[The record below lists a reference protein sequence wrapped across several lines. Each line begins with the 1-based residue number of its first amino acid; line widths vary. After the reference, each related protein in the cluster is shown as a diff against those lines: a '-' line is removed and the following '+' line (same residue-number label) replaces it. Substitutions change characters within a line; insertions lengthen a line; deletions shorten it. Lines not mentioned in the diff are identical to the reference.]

1 MTAQQLKNSIL
12 QMAVQGKLVPQDPN
26 DEPASVLLE
35 RIRAEKEQLIK
46 QKKIKKEK
54 NPSYIF
60 RGADNT
66 PYEKIGNNE
75 PVSIADEVPFE
86 IPDTWE
92 WIRLK
97 DLVEKEIKR
106 GKSPKYADR
115 GTVFVFAQKC
125 NVKQGGID
133 MSLAKYLDM
142 KTFDKYP
149 SEEYMQ
155 DGDIIINSTGNGT
168 LGRIGMFHDT
178 DRIND
183 NIIVPDSHVTLIR
196 VTGLMQRDYLFH
208 VLKYYQPFLEDQG
221 EGSTNQT
228 ELRPATVAE
237 LFIPIP
243 PFAEQIRITAKLVEL
258 LPMVEVYGIKVKSL
272 DAYNKDFPVQLK
284 KSILQMAVQG
294 KLVPQDPADEPA
306 SVLLERIRAEKQRLI
321 AEGKIK
327 RDKHESV
334 IFRRDNSHYEKCG
347 FEEVCIDEEIPF
359 DIPDSWAWCRLR
371 TVLQQASTGP
381 FGSMLHKDDY
391 TSEGVPIINPADI
404 KDGRISSAKIKKVSI
419 VTAQRLSSYMLHFG
433 DVIIGR
439 RGEMGRSASIEM
451 QQEGWLCGTGC
462 FYVTPIS
469 VLSSDYLVFFLKSPY
484 AKALLTENSVGTT
497 MNNLNHS
504 ILGNLLIPLP
514 PIAVQGKII
523 SQYDTII
530 ALMES

>member
-92 WIRLK
+92 WVRCASLGEIIRGSG
-97 DLVEKEIKR
+97 IKR
-106 GKSPKYADR
+106 TETVADGLPCVRYGELYTTYNTSFTKTKSFITAALDEKCKHFVYGDILMTLTGENKPDIAKAVAYLGSTPVAAGGDLAYWTHHGMNPLYLVYALSCPYAISR
-115 GTVFVFAQKC
+115 KVH
-125 NVKQGGID
+125 
-133 MSLAKYLDM
+133 LA
-142 KTFDKYP
+142 T
-149 SEEYMQ
+149 
-155 DGDIIINSTGNGT
+155 GDIIVHISGDK
-168 LGRIGMFHDT
+168 IGS
-178 DRIND
+178 I
-183 NIIVPDSHVTLIR
+183 L
-196 VTGLMQRDYLFH
+196 L
-208 VLKYYQPFLEDQG
+208 
-221 EGSTNQT
+221 
-228 ELRPATVAE
+228 
-237 LFIPIP
+237 PIP
-243 PFAEQIRITAKLVEL
+243 PLEEQARIVARIEEIETL
-258 LPMVEVYGIKVKSL
+258 LSRYDATEQQLSSL
-272 DAYNKDFPVQLK
+272 QNSFPDQLK

-306 SVLLERIRAEKQRLI
+306 SVLLERIRAEKQQLI
-321 AEGKIK
+321 TEGKIK

-347 FEEVCIDEEIPF
+347 SEEICIDEEIPF
-359 DIPDSWAWCRLR
+359 DIPDSWIWCRLR

-391 TSEGVPIINPADI
+391 TPVGVPIINPADI
-404 KDGRISSAKIKKVSI
+404 KDGIISSAKIKKVSPE
-419 VTAQRLSSYMLHFG
+419 TAQRLSSYILHLG

-439 RGEMGRSASIEM
+439 RGEMGRSASIDI

-469 VLSSDYLVFFLKSPY
+469 VLSSDYLVFLLKSPY
-484 AKALLTENSVGTT
+484 AKALLMENSVGTT

-514 PIAVQGKII
+514 PLAQQGKII

>member
-1 MTAQQLKNSIL
+1 MSKTS
-12 QMAVQGKLVPQDPN
+12 
-26 DEPASVLLE
+26 
-35 RIRAEKEQLIK
+35 
-46 QKKIKKEK
+46 
-54 NPSYIF
+54 
-60 RGADNT
+60 DNT

-86 IPDTWE
+86 IPDSWE

-149 SEEYMQ
+149 TEEYMR

-168 LGRIGMFHDT
+168 LGRIGMFHDS

-196 VTGLMQRDYLFH
+196 IMGSMQRDYLYH
-208 VLKYYQPFLEDQG
+208 VLKYYQPYLEDQG

-243 PFAEQIRITAKLVEL
+243 PVAEQIRITAKLVEL
-258 LPMVEVYGIKVKSL
+258 LPLVDVYGAKATAL
-272 DAYNKDFPVQLK
+272 DAYNKDFPKQLK

-347 FEEVCIDEEIPF
+347 SETICIDDEVQF
-359 DIPDSWAWCRLR
+359 DIPQSWGLIRLNDIGDYR
-371 TVLQQASTGP
+371 KGP
-381 FGSMLHKDDY
+381 FGSSLTKSMF
-391 TSEGVPIINPADI
+391 VPQ
-404 KDGRISSAKIKKVSI
+404 S
-419 VTAQRLSSYMLHFG
+419 
-433 DVIIGR
+433 
-439 RGEMGRSASIEM
+439 
-451 QQEGWLCGTGC
+451 
-462 FYVTPIS
+462 
-469 VLSSDYLVFFLKSPY
+469 
-484 AKALLTENSVGTT
+484 ENSVKVYEQKNAIQKDHKLGSYYIRREYYDSKMSGFTVLPGDIIVSCAGTIGET
-497 MNNLNHS
+497 YIMPDD
-504 ILGNLLIPLP
+504 IELGIINQALMRMRIFAPIDLDYFLLYFDYVIKQEARDNSKGSAIKNIPPFDIFKRMLFPVP
-514 PIAVQGKII
+514 PIEEQKRIVNQVRLNM
-523 SQYDTII
+523 QLCDT
-530 ALMES
+530 L